1 MSQNAPQPCTVEIKP
16 KTQRDLAFVG
26 IDNRIKV
33 VEMSGR
39 KIRRFLQKR
48 AWEKIKNGGDVPE
61 EWIDG
66 GQVKMGI
73 CMMLGGK
80 VIQEED
86 DFQVIFKDHRGE
98 PLFYSIVKV

>member
-1 MSQNAPQPCTVEIKP
+1 
-16 KTQRDLAFVG
+16 
-26 IDNRIKV
+26 
-33 VEMSGR
+33 MSGR
-39 KIRRFLQKR
+39 KIRRFLEKR

-86 DFQVIFKDHRGE
+86 DF
-98 PLFYSIVKV
+98 